1 MSNVTMWAAY
11 SAEMDA
17 KMLKAATILHV
28 AKRESEH
35 GVQVEPTWISKLR
48 LTLTLWTRARRRGF
62 FFFQKFLSCAK
73 PTHESVR

>member
-1 MSNVTMWAAY
+1 MSNVTM
-11 SAEMDA
+11 SGSVLSGNGCQ
-17 KMLKAATILHV
+17 MLKAATILHV